1 MTITINTVI
10 EPKPVL
16 TASSSSIKIGDKITL
31 KASGGDANCTY
42 KVIVYN
48 KKTKQWGKIQDYSK
62 NTTIN
67 WTAGSDGD
75 RQFFV
80 DIKDAN
86 GKVTR
91 SSATEVK
98 VISYTIN
105 TNVTSKNGVYTFTA
119 NVPNAK
125 GLTYKFIVY
134 NKTTKKWGLVQN
146 FSSKNVCTW
155 KAGSAGDREFYIDV
169 KDANGTVTRSSAI
182 NIK

>member
-1 MTITINTVI
+1 M
-10 EPKPVL
+10 L

-67 WTAGSDGD
+67 WTSGSDGD

-98 VISYTIN
+98 VISYIIN

-125 GLTYKFIVY
+125 GLTYKFIV
-134 NKTTKKWGLVQN
+134 
-146 FSSKNVCTW
+146 
-155 KAGSAGDREFYIDV
+155 
-169 KDANGTVTRSSAI
+169 
-182 NIK
+182 